1 MKRQP
6 EQRDAK
12 LTVVASSA
20 TMVMA
25 PGRSIP
31 PAPFQQ
37 AASKLSARFLYVP
50 VAPACAMGPS
60 SGRLLP
66 SPPRVGGFMP
76 FKMTGAPLKR
86 IAPITPNPTPPS
98 KKVSVNPYDLFCRE
112 QRPLLLR
119 TGLRNG
125 DRERLLG
132 MRWKSLSAA
141 EKGRFKVGREQSSA
155 LAPAPAKVLKLP
167 APAPAP
173 TPPAPAPS
181 VSVAPNLSLAS
192 TGLELLSTAA
202 LQHRNM

>member
-1 MKRQP
+1 
-6 EQRDAK
+6 
-12 LTVVASSA
+12 
-20 TMVMA
+20 MVMA
-25 PGRSIP
+25 PSRSAP

-37 AASKLSARFLYVP
+37 AASELSARFVYAVP

-60 SGRLLP
+60 GRLLP
-66 SPPRVGGFMP
+66 PPSRVGGFMP
-76 FKMTGAPLKR
+76 LKRTVPLKR
-86 IAPITPNPTPPS
+86 IAPITPKPTPPS
-98 KKVSVNPYDLFCRE
+98 KRVSMNPYGLFCRE

-132 MRWKSLSAA
+132 LLWRSLSAA
-141 EKGRFKVGREQSSA
+141 EKGLFKVGREQSSD
-155 LAPAPAKVLKLP
+155 LAPAPAQVPKLP

-181 VSVAPNLSLAS
+181 VSVAPNPSLVS

-202 LQHRNM
+202 LQHRQM